1 MTDRGHYPMSL
12 SYKKVLVSGIVQGVG
27 FRPFCARTALEMG
40 VAGAVRNTSEGV
52 VLELEGEAALLD
64 AYLNRLETEQ
74 PDAAHIT
81 SIEIIENDESRFVPA
96 FGTFSIERSI
106 RREEQ
111 KVLIP
116 PDIATCDD
124 CLAELEDPENR
135 RYHYPF
141 INCTNCG
148 PRYTIIKDLPYD
160 RPLTTMSSFP
170 LCERCREEY
179 EAPADRRFHAQPNAC
194 SDCGPRLEL
203 TDSRGGMLATGDD
216 AIAVLVNDLLQGK
229 IAAIKGLGGF
239 HLACD
244 ARSDTAVEMLRKR
257 KHRPHKPL
265 AIMVRDVE
273 AADSIVVLSPTAQ
286 RLLGSTRRPIVLCP
300 IRKGNGL
307 SPRLAPGQTTLGI
320 MLPYTPLHHLLMKHF
335 RALVMTSANRSDAP
349 IVCEN
354 DAALRELSSIADIFL
369 MHNRDIHMPI
379 DDSVVMP
386 YGKSAI
392 LIRRA
397 RGFVPSP
404 VSLPFRAPVIAG
416 AGGEMKA
423 TFAISQENLVFPG
436 QFLGD
441 LKQLETV
448 VFYKRAMTHLL
459 RLYNLHPKYLAYDMH
474 PQYLST
480 HAAKES
486 LGDAAEETL
495 AVQHHFA
502 HMAACMID
510 NGHHGDTIGVIF
522 DGTGY
527 GEDGALWG
535 GEFLAGN
542 LEGYR
547 RIASL
552 YQTSLPGGEK
562 AILEPWRFALSLLKV
577 SFDAETAIALGATL
591 WPEYSINARAIVNT
605 MHSAQKTTSCGRLF
619 DGVSAILG
627 IRSVISYDGQAAM
640 ELEAVA
646 RGRLAAP
653 FALSCQEGFW
663 ILDWRPAIRWIADR
677 IRSVETSVL
686 SEAFHRGLSRSV
698 AELCEILS
706 RRTGI
711 RHIALS
717 GGVWQNKRLLS
728 LTERLLRRRGLI
740 PLIHHSLS
748 PNDEC
753 VSVGQVAIGAAK
765 WRK

>member
-1 MTDRGHYPMSL
+1 MSF

-40 VAGAVRNTSEGV
+40 VTGAVRNTSEGV
-52 VLELEGEAALLD
+52 VLEIEGDAALLD
-64 AYLNRLETEQ
+64 AYLFRLETEQ

-81 SIEIIENDESRFVPA
+81 SIEIIENDESRSVPA
-96 FGTFSIERSI
+96 FGAFSIERSI

-124 CLAELEDPENR
+124 CLKELEDPENR

-179 EAPADRRFHAQPNAC
+179 EDPDNRRFHAQPNAC

-203 TDSRGGMLATGDD
+203 TDNRGMMLATGDD
-216 AIAVLVNDLLQGK
+216 AIAGLVNGLLLEN

-244 ARSDTAVEMLRKR
+244 TRSDAAVETLRKR

-265 AIMVRDVE
+265 ALMVRDME
-273 AADSIVVLSPTAQ
+273 AADSTVVLSPTAR
-286 RLLGSTRRPIVLCP
+286 RLLSSARRPIVLCP
-300 IRKGNGL
+300 VRKENGL
-307 SPRLAPGQTTLGI
+307 SHLLAPGQTTLGI

-335 RALVMTSANRSDAP
+335 RALVMTSANLSDAP
-349 IVCEN
+349 IICEN
-354 DAALRELSSIADIFL
+354 DIALRELSSIADIFL

-386 YGKSAI
+386 YGKSAL

-404 VSLPFRAPVIAG
+404 VALPFRAPVIAG

-423 TFAISQENLVFPG
+423 TFAVSQGNLVFPG

-448 VFYKRAMTHLL
+448 AFYKRAMAHLL
-459 RLYNLHPKYLAYDMH
+459 LLYNLHPKYLAYDMH

-480 HAAKES
+480 QAAKEV
-486 LGDAAEETL
+486 LGDAAEDTL

-527 GEDGALWG
+527 GEDGSLWG
-535 GEFLAGN
+535 GEFLAGD

-547 RIASL
+547 RVASL

-562 AILEPWRFALSLLKV
+562 AILEPWRFALSLLKEA
-577 SFDAETAIALGATL
+577 FDAETAIALGSTL
-591 WPEYSINARAIVNT
+591 WPEYSQNARAIVNT
-605 MHSAQKTTSCGRLF
+605 MRSAQRTTSCGRLF

-627 IRSVISYDGQAAM
+627 IRHVVSYDGQAAM
-640 ELEAVA
+640 ELEAA
-646 RGRLAAP
+646 AKGRLAAP
-653 FALSCQEGFW
+653 FALSRQEGFW
-663 ILDWRPAIRWIADR
+663 ILDWRPAIRWIAEGMQN
-677 IRSVETSVL
+677 IERSAL

-706 RRTGI
+706 RQTGI

-728 LTERLLRRRGLI
+728 ITERLLRRRGLI
-740 PLIHHSLS
+740 PLVHHSLS